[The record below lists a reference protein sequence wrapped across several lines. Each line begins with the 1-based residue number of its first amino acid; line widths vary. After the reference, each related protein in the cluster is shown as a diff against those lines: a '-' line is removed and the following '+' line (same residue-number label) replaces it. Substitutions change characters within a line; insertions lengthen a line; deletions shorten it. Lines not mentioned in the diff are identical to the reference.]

1 MDFSY
6 STFEL
11 IVVLIRE
18 CCIEYAKSNDLGFKA
33 KPNWQP
39 IRCVSQTTPSRTP
52 ALEPCEYC

>member
-1 MDFSY
+1 MAFSY
-6 STFEL
+6 STFSFEL

-39 IRCVSQTTPSRTP
+39 IRCVSQTTLSRH
-52 ALEPCEYC
+52 LL